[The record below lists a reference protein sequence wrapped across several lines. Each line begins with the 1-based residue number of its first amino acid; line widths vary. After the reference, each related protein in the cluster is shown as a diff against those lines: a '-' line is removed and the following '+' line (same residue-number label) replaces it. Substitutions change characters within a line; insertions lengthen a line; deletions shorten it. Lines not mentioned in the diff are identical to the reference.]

1 MVGFLCNFPAVLQT
15 VNIFLACDVQV
26 EVRGGNGAAPASAP
40 GLEAETFELVSLVGC
55 AA

>member
-1 MVGFLCNFPAVLQT
+1 MVGFLCNFPTVLQT
-15 VNIFLACDVQV
+15 VSILLACDVQV

-40 GLEAETFELVSLVGC
+40 GLEAETFESVSLVGC